1 MGPSEAPVT
10 PEFPRTGHIVGQ
22 PPWGRA
28 RRGLVLDLQAALPAK
43 HPLPPERMGGG
54 VKREK

>member
-1 MGPSEAPVT
+1 MT
-10 PEFPRTGHIVGQ
+10 PEFPRTGPIVGP

-28 RRGLVLDLQAALPAK
+28 RRGLVLDLQAALPTK